1 MKRLKNIKK
10 VTLFTPAKV
19 FLLILTIMSGVTSNA
34 WAATGSFDRNNYL
47 PSLSDANDYDRV
59 WLSVTDTT
67 ANVTSS
73 QDTLQVSV
81 KAGINTISFALK
93 ETGGTTAVFTTTGL
107 PQPVMYPVGTN
118 SGYVEDFT
126 IGNHNYPALGT
137 SVVGLNLKSFAAN
150 TGGDAITGADGVLT
164 VAAGDT
170 LELLSSGT
178 TLDTASIGFNS
189 GSIGFSPPV
198 ITSSLSAT
206 NIIIMLAD
214 PDENLNPAARDVI
227 GFADGSALLAGSPGT
242 GSSRVQIDAKDWTTG
257 TTLLNGSTSILTRH
271 IMLVETGVNAGT
283 FVATGKVYGTTTTV
297 SPSDLKGN
305 VLVGSSSATAYGG
318 ESITLG
324 DLVNGPS
331 VTFRIIEANAS
342 IMLLRMLLAIL
353 VISIAC
359 WFSVSTSS
367 SKSSSS
373 A

>member
-1 MKRLKNIKK
+1 
-10 VTLFTPAKV
+10 
-19 FLLILTIMSGVTSNA
+19 MSGVTSNA

-47 PSLSDANDYDRV
+47 PSLNDANDYDRA

-137 SVVGLNLKSFAAN
+137 SVVGLNLKSFVAN
-150 TGGDAITGADGVLT
+150 LGGDAITGTDGVLT

-189 GSIGFSPPV
+189 GFFLFICF
-198 ITSSLSAT
+198 
-206 NIIIMLAD
+206 
-214 PDENLNPAARDVI
+214 
-227 GFADGSALLAGSPGT
+227 
-242 GSSRVQIDAKDWTTG
+242 
-257 TTLLNGSTSILTRH
+257 TRYF
-271 IMLVETGVNAGT
+271 I
-283 FVATGKVYGTTTTV
+283 
-297 SPSDLKGN
+297 
-305 VLVGSSSATAYGG
+305 
-318 ESITLG
+318 
-324 DLVNGPS
+324 
-331 VTFRIIEANAS
+331 
-342 IMLLRMLLAIL
+342 
-353 VISIAC
+353 
-359 WFSVSTSS
+359 
-367 SKSSSS
+367 
-373 A
+373 